1 MINKAIVSI
10 LHHSIPDPRPNVL
23 AEEENI
29 GWHYRTAKAF
39 HAYANYSAVSLRPGG
54 TGRYVN
60 KMVEGVLVALAPSFK
75 LSPVSRLW
83 KWNEVSLPMAN
94 YAMELVAKHDHIP
107 YIHEYRSLNSELV
120 MRKLVEYPMILQHHG
135 SNPPM
140 SKLLDANPLSVMKEL
155 SKSKREK
162 LLKRIQGAVFVL
174 NVGEKEHLEKMGVK
188 ALIKVREMAVDFN
201 KLRLVSQD
209 EKRVLRRKLGIPE
222 EAVVLCS
229 YVGIFRE
236 DFSTIK
242 GAHLVSRIWK
252 HLNSKYK
259 KSAVMIVTGLG
270 MNWAEKLRNAGL
282 RTYGF
287 LPHDEYLDLLRAAD
301 IYVVPA
307 TSAYRPGGI
316 GVSVMEALA
325 LGTPVISPTLANFP
339 EIEKVERIGAI
350 TPFVDGEMALK
361 LFLENLACVVETASS
376 FRAEDMRQLVHKYYS
391 WESFL
396 KDFSEISKRVM

>member
-1 MINKAIVSI
+1 
-10 LHHSIPDPRPNVL
+10 
-23 AEEENI
+23 
-29 GWHYRTAKAF
+29 
-39 HAYANYSAVSLRPGG
+39 
-54 TGRYVN
+54 
-60 KMVEGVLVALAPSFK
+60 
-75 LSPVSRLW
+75 
-83 KWNEVSLPMAN
+83 
-94 YAMELVAKHDHIP
+94 
-107 YIHEYRSLNSELV
+107 LNAS
-120 MRKLVEYPMILQHHG
+120 
-135 SNPPM
+135 
-140 SKLLDANPLSVMKEL
+140 
-155 SKSKREK
+155 
-162 LLKRIQGAVFVL
+162 
-174 NVGEKEHLEKMGVK
+174 EKEHLEKMGVK

-201 KLRLVSQD
+201 KLRLVSED